1 MSSDNSVPKIRTAL
15 CNFMRKTAHS
25 VKPCQTTK
33 CSCTF
38 RLTYNKRMDKKKI
51 YFLEFFFIILIA
63 KCKNVARQFRV
74 ENKDGNFMMS
84 QEKARLILLPADKLT
99 SGYCIYMSYFYRQ
112 IAKCNCNFRLTY
124 LPISLWTKQSI
135 VFVLFFIIIIAK
147 C

>member
-1 MSSDNSVPKIRTAL
+1 M
-15 CNFMRKTAHS
+15 
-25 VKPCQTTK
+25 
-33 CSCTF
+33 
-38 RLTYNKRMDKKKI
+38 
-51 YFLEFFFIILIA
+51 EFFFIILIA

-135 VFVLFFIIIIAK
+135 VFVLFFIITIAK
-147 C
+147 CKNVARQFHVKKKNVNLRFHEKKPIGTLPARELLTTGYCKYELFFLSNHKVQF